1 LHLQG
6 HFKDITLFKHSFAA
20 QNNEQLFFSMKRKL
34 FELQQDAGNNFIH
47 DNVLNLEVLTEGN
60 FGGPDSG
67 IAYKF

>member
-1 LHLQG
+1 
-6 HFKDITLFKHSFAA
+6 
-20 QNNEQLFFSMKRKL
+20 MKRKL